1 MANNNFFKVRNG
13 VNVGSAASDPLVA
26 NSNKGDVYF
35 NTTFNKLRQF
45 NGTNW
50 ANLGSGGGGTGKNY
64 LSDYIPST
72 HGGTAN
78 PGNGDFELG
87 STDGWS
93 LFNTTISYVNSQTF
107 TVTIASPA
115 VFTTSANHGLKIGQA
130 IVLTTTGA
138 LPTGLTTNKSY
149 YVTAIPTAT
158 TFKVSADPFLSS
170 EVNTS
175 GSQSGTHTLKFTARP
190 SGSITSGADGFNAL
204 SIESTTPMAG
214 LYSMILEA
222 PTAMKIGQGFISD
235 TFYIDAEDKG
245 AVMTA
250 TLYYQVVSGADK
262 IRLDGSLSNA
272 LSMYIYDVT
281 NSEWIEPSGFNGF
294 LTGSGPQKVTCTFQ
308 TRTDSAQ
315 YRVAIISLNGSN
327 GAVKFNFD
335 DMFCGPQLKTYG
347 AYVGNTTPYTP
358 LTEGVGTISSNNSY
372 WWREGKYL
380 NISIRFLVGTPT
392 NNPVKVYLPTGLV
405 IDDGHP
411 NLMCFGTG
419 FAATAGSGG
428 FVNTVTVYGVSGDNF
443 LTLQTPGTAIISSGN
458 GSTIFSS
465 GAPLT
470 FTAKIPIKGWG
481 SNMLLS
487 SETDNRPVVAY
498 YKTANS
504 AVSASPST
512 PVDFSVKIEDTH
524 NAVTTG
530 SSWRFTSPRSS
541 RYQIA
546 LRNYYGTS
554 DVVVSMY
561 KNGSL
566 ETVIVRSR
574 STSDSETYSFFIKL
588 NTGEYVDI
596 RPNGSASTSYQVS
609 PDSYEKANWIQIV
622 SVNNPQTIAATER
635 ISCSYYCSTNKSASS
650 STPIDFDTK
659 EWDTHSAVTTGS
671 GWKFT
676 APASGEYEV
685 NGTGFSTTG
694 TSVIIYKNGS
704 AVKRLGSI
712 AFNNSEGGVFS
723 GSIILKAGEYID
735 FRVTPSATAQ
745 GGSLSSDITSNV
757 SIRRVGIY

>member
-26 NSNKGDVYF
+26 NSNKGDIYF

-50 ANLGSGGGGTGKNY
+50 ANIGSGGGGAGKNY

-72 HGGTAN
+72 HSGTAN

-93 LFNTTISYVNSQTF
+93 LFNTTINYINSQTF
-107 TVTIASPA
+107 TVTIAAPA
-115 VFTTSANHGLKIGQA
+115 TFTTSTAHNLKVGQA

-149 YVTAIPTAT
+149 YVTAVPTST
-158 TFKVSADPFLSS
+158 TFKVSASPSLSP

-175 GSQSGTHTLKFTARP
+175 GSQSGTHTLNFTARP

-465 GAPLT
+465 GSPLT

-487 SETDNRPVVAY
+487 SETDNRQVYVFARQNSSQGL
-498 YKTANS
+498 TAN
-504 AVSASPST
+504 VTDASFTKDVEDSHGCWDGSKFT
-512 PVDFSVKIEDTH
+512 AKISQRYNIKVAWEP
-524 NAVTTG
+524 NGG
-530 SSWRFTSPRSS
+530 SLVE
-541 RYQIA
+541 I
-546 LRNYYGTS
+546 
-554 DVVVSMY
+554 Y

-566 ETVIVRSR
+566 LEKLGSTTAYNMATCSYDIFLQAGDYISLRSDNNVTIGG
-574 STSDSETYSFFIKL
+574 SHLGWVSITSL
-588 NTGEYVDI
+588 
-596 RPNGSASTSYQVS
+596 
-609 PDSYEKANWIQIV
+609 
-622 SVNNPQTIAATER
+622 NNPQTIAATDP
-635 ISCSYYCSTNKSASS
+635 ISCSYYCSTNKSASTT
-650 STPIDFDTK
+650 TPIDFDTK
-659 EWDTHSAVTTGS
+659 EWDSHGAVTTGS
-671 GWKFT
+671 GWKFI

-685 NGTGFSTTG
+685 KGLAYA
-694 TSVIIYKNGS
+694 TSSAVGLIIYLNGS
-704 AVKRLGSI
+704 IEKLIGETAASYYVP
-712 AFNNSEGGVFS
+712 GVFS
-723 GSIILKAGEYID
+723 SSFKLKAGDYIELRLD
-735 FRVTPSATAQ
+735 
-745 GGSLSSDITSNV
+745 GSVPVYGNSTKGTVRSWIQISR
-757 SIRRVGIY
+757 IGI